1 MRGQDATPVPPTA
14 AERPADATPQAPSD
28 ARVAPPAGD
37 TPLPKDI
44 PLTSIA
50 VEQVGPVTPETS
62 VADVL
67 LGSLALVAALIVA
80 SLLVGGL
87 VGAVRVYVKHRL
99 GFGGPEADREEHVAL
114 EIGKD

>member
-1 MRGQDATPVPPTA
+1 MTGQDQTPAPPPT
-14 AERPADATPQAPSD
+14 QAPSPPPGDD
-28 ARVAPPAGD
+28 AAARQDIVG
-37 TPLPKDI
+37 PLPKDV
-44 PLTSIA
+44 PLSSIA

-67 LGSLALVAALIVA
+67 LGSIALVAALIVA

-99 GFGGPEADREEHVAL
+99 GFGGPESDSEEHVGL
-114 EIGKD
+114 QIGRD